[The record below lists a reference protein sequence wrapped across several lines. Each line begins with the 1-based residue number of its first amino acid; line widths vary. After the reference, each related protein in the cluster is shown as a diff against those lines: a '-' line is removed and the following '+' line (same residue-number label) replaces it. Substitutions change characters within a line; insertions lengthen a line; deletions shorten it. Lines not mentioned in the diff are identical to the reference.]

1 LAQVKGTICS
11 VCYAKL
17 GFYNRHH
24 VKQAHIKRFSRLSA
38 ALNDGLRR
46 KLFENAFIYLL
57 NRRLMD
63 ARTGPATD
71 PKYFRWFD
79 SGDLQSVKHLDI
91 ICNIAKGT
99 PGIKHWLPT
108 QEYRIVLE
116 YLRFN
121 DLPPNL
127 TVRLSGVNLNQA
139 RPGLERWL
147 EKYPSLVHSA
157 VSSTGKLEG
166 FKSCPAK
173 QQDNKC
179 QDCRACWSRD
189 VKGVVYSE
197 I

>member
-1 LAQVKGTICS
+1 VTTRTKALNLIGSFGKTRKMPCLSWGTSTRTCQVGGQLAQVKGTICS

-38 ALNDGLRR
+38 ALNDGPRR

-91 ICNIAKGT
+91 IC
-99 PGIKHWLPT
+99 L
-108 QEYRIVLE
+108 
-116 YLRFN
+116 
-121 DLPPNL
+121 
-127 TVRLSGVNLNQA
+127 
-139 RPGLERWL
+139 GL
-147 EKYPSLVHSA
+147 
-157 VSSTGKLEG
+157 STGYLPRSTE
-166 FKSCPAK
+166 
-173 QQDNKC
+173 
-179 QDCRACWSRD
+179 
-189 VKGVVYSE
+189 
-197 I
+197 